1 MILHERCNDML
12 PEPRDHDV
20 PKPIL
25 EEWLVHDDGSAR
37 GAGDTPLEDTAILDE
52 ERMFYALARGM
63 V

>member
-1 MILHERCNDML
+1 ML